1 MQAESEA
8 IVGQGA
14 VSRRQDISARAAKG
28 MGLRLFW
35 HILPILGAVILLWL
49 LVVTS
54 DLTWDQL
61 VGVFEATS
69 LSHVAAFTGLTVLM
83 LALSA
88 VKWRMVM
95 VQLPSPDAAGAPP
108 PSRPS
113 SFLYT
118 CLGAV
123 LGIVMMPSV
132 AKHAG
137 RAMGARL
144 HGGLPAGKSVA
155 ASLFEQIFDVALLVV
170 LAGFGAILL
179 APMLAPFIAGV
190 LVAVGVACAYMLRR
204 PHLIPDRFHMGDL
217 MRILRSPLALRL
229 SSISL
234 GIYLLTALR
243 AFIVAVPA
251 GIALLPAEFFAS
263 FSLVQL
269 SRLIAITPM
278 GLGIGDW
285 SWATVL
291 ALLDLPLA
299 LAAGFVLL
307 NRSLNIFATLAAF
320 GLSVVVSVLVRRS

>member
-1 MQAESEA
+1 MRAGRDT
-8 IVGQGA
+8 IVSQSTA
-14 VSRRQDISARAAKG
+14 SRRQHIADAKAKG

-35 HILPILGAVILLWL
+35 HILPILGALALMWL

-54 DLTWDQL
+54 DLTLDQL
-61 VGVFEATS
+61 VSVFAAVTFGQV
-69 LSHVAAFTGLTVLM
+69 VAFLAITTAL

-88 VKWRMVM
+88 FKWRLVM
-95 VQLPSPDAAGAPP
+95 IQLPSEDALP
-108 PSRPS
+108 PSGS
-113 SFLYT
+113 SAFLYT

-123 LGIVMMPSV
+123 LGLVMMPHV

-137 RAMGARL
+137 RAIGARL
-144 HGGLPAGKSVA
+144 HSGVPAGKSVA
-155 ASLFEQIFDVALLVV
+155 ASLFEQVFDLVMLVV
-170 LAGFGAILL
+170 LAGFGAIIL
-179 APMLAPFIAGV
+179 APALTPLIALALAGA
-190 LVAVGVACAYMLRR
+190 LGAVVFLLRR
-204 PHLIPDRFHMGDL
+204 PHLIPDRFHIADL
-217 MRILRSPLALRL
+217 THILRSPLALRL

-234 GIYLLTALR
+234 IIYLLTALR
-243 AFIVAVPA
+243 AGIVAVPA

-291 ALLDLPLA
+291 SLLDLPLA

-307 NRSLNIFATLAAF
+307 NRSLNIVATLGAF
-320 GLSVVVSVLVRRS
+320 AVSVLISTLARRA